1 MHELPHHDP
10 LVAPRDPAECD
21 PVTPQLWAAIAAA
34 PNGARIGFVLEAMR
48 CTSPDHYAPQLWRAL
63 ADLVSSWE
71 PTSTP
76 TGLDARLTAACAEL
90 PQNIV
95 RGLGARLIDMDDH
108 PLMVAL
114 GKEIEIARM
123 RLLDLDAQLWHAMR
137 VEWPENDNA

>member
-1 MHELPHHDP
+1 
-10 LVAPRDPAECD
+10 
-21 PVTPQLWAAIAAA
+21 
-34 PNGARIGFVLEAMR
+34 
-48 CTSPDHYAPQLWRAL
+48 LWRAL
-63 ADLVSSWE
+63 ADLVSGWE

-90 PQNIV
+90 PQSVV
-95 RGLGARLIDMDDH
+95 RGLGARLIDMDDD